1 MTAPSSFLAEL
12 KRRKVFRVAVV
23 YVATAFLVLQAADI
37 MLPRLGVPDW
47 ALSFLVVLV
56 VLGLPIALVMAW
68 ALELTPEG
76 VKVTRGPAASDP
88 AEPAPSLLGG
98 RTLALAGILVA
109 LGVGLGAGWILKP
122 AGTGSPTAAAAIGGV
137 DASAG
142 FDAGDR
148 EADESIAV
156 LAFADLSPEGDQG
169 YFADGIAEEIL
180 NALVRIEGL
189 RVAGRT
195 SSFHFKGRNEDL
207 RTIGATLGVAHVL
220 EGSVRKQADRVRITA
235 QLVRSDDGFH
245 LWSETYDGDLS
256 DIFELQERIA
266 RAITGE
272 LRLVLRGEQ
281 QDQLVPVA
289 TSDPEAYALYLEASE
304 VYNRREG
311 PRFVEAMTKLERA
324 LEIDPGFARA
334 RSRLAALHAL
344 SPSYTGELP
353 EAAQAA
359 AQRHA
364 RLAIERDPAMA
375 EPHAVLAYLFQQRR
389 KFADAYDAYERALER
404 NPDDLTAMFWF
415 AAMLAQTGHLA
426 RSITL
431 LERVL
436 AIDPLLPNALVW
448 RGGAYLEAGD
458 MEAAEPLLLRARQGG
473 IAHVE
478 NYLGEIALARGR
490 RQEAIRLIAV
500 GLGAMLP
507 GQSADFSGSLARG
520 IVLGGAV
527 RDSALARIE
536 QYLASDPAVLTGTV
550 EYALL
555 RLGEPDKAL
564 ALVGERPTA
573 NDAVFFLGTLWGV
586 PPFDARRRPGFPEF
600 ARRTG
605 LAELWERH
613 GPPDA
618 CRRVA
623 PLDHRCD

>member
-1 MTAPSSFLAEL
+1 MKALFTEL

-23 YVATAFLVLQAADI
+23 YLATAFVILQAADI

-88 AEPAPSLLGG
+88 AEPAPSLLGR

-122 AGTGSPTAAAAIGGV
+122 GGAGSPAAIGGV
-137 DASAG
+137 VASAG
-142 FDAGDR
+142 SDAGDR
-148 EADESIAV
+148 AADESIAV

-207 RTIGATLGVAHVL
+207 RSIGATLGVAHVL

-281 QDQLVPVA
+281 HEQLVPVA
-289 TSDPEAYALYLEASE
+289 TSHPEAYTLYLEASE

-311 PRFVEAMTKLERA
+311 PRFAEAMAKLDRA

-334 RSRLAALHAL
+334 RSRLAALHSL
-344 SPSYTGELP
+344 SPTYLGERP
-353 EAAQAA
+353 ETAQAA

-389 KFADAYDAYERALER
+389 EFADAYDAYERALEL

-415 AAMLAQTGHLA
+415 AAMLAQTGYLA
-426 RSITL
+426 RSNAL
-431 LERVL
+431 FERVL

-448 RGGAYLEAGD
+448 RGGAYLQAGD
-458 MEAAEPLLLRARQGG
+458 IETAERLLLRAREGG

-478 NYLGEIALARGR
+478 RHLGESALARGR
-490 RQEAIRLIAV
+490 MQEAIRSIAV
-500 GLGAMLP
+500 GMGALLP
-507 GQSADFSGSLARG
+507 GQSEDFVNALARG
-520 IVLGGAV
+520 IVLGGPA
-527 RDSALARIE
+527 RDSALARID
-536 QYLASDPAVLTGTV
+536 QYLASGPAVLTGTV

-564 ALVGERPTA
+564 ALVGERPTS
-573 NDAVFFLGTLWGV
+573 NDAVFFGGTIWGL
-586 PPFDARRRPGFPEF
+586 PPHDARRRPGFPEF

-605 LAELWERH
+605 LAELWDRH

-623 PLDHRCD
+623 PLDYRCD